1 MLEQLGTGR
10 IVEQLRRQRLFLA
23 GEPKQNFIQQAGVGF
38 RMIIVVAVRKMAH
51 RRLHLGVA
59 ISVALCKAANDYL
72 RRLNNIGHSVLTQGG
87 FRRRGVTYER
97 SVLRHRATT
106 RSGCGDRRAMRAD
119 LVIWRESGGSGDCTI
134 LFLHGLGATAAVW
147 NGARRALEERGGKR
161 WVVAD
166 LAGHGC
172 SDPEPFYSVGQLAAQ
187 LAQMILLEP
196 TPALIVG
203 HSLGAY
209 VGLALASGW
218 FGVRARA
225 VLGIGP
231 KIAWPEADLKAAW
244 DLAARPVRCYATED
258 EALARYRR
266 VSGLG
271 EGLAPERE
279 VLARGVLHTPGGWR
293 LSSRDPG
300 TFAVAGAPFA
310 SLSSRPPKRR

>member
-1 MLEQLGTGR
+1 
-10 IVEQLRRQRLFLA
+10 
-23 GEPKQNFIQQAGVGF
+23 
-38 RMIIVVAVRKMAH
+38 
-51 RRLHLGVA
+51 
-59 ISVALCKAANDYL
+59 
-72 RRLNNIGHSVLTQGG
+72 
-87 FRRRGVTYER
+87 
-97 SVLRHRATT
+97 
-106 RSGCGDRRAMRAD
+106 MRAD

-218 FGVRARA
+218 FGVRVRA

-231 KIAWPEADLKAAW
+231 KIAWPEADLAAAR
-244 DLAARPVRCYATED
+244 DLAARPVRCYATEE

-271 EGLAPERE
+271 EELAPERE

-293 LSSRDPG
+293 LSQDPG

-310 SLSSRPPKRR
+310 SLVSAAQTPVILARGERDSMVSFEELRAHARPAYDIRGVGHNAHVEDPRAVLGLIEVLLRGG